1 MHKLALRFGENV
13 YASGKHCG
21 QLARL
26 VVTPK
31 LWQITDLIVEDGL
44 LFKQS
49 TVVPITA
56 VSDTLGQNINLK
68 VPVEQ
73 VKCYPEFRET
83 LVKKGGAAWSTTQA
97 AGAGEVEYFM
107 LPSTAVPTLT
117 IPTEKART
125 GVSSTALI
133 LDSETMVECLESQIG
148 RLSHVIVDAKDCL
161 ISSLVF
167 AQGTLFPKNYTI
179 SSYYIDYLSETKI
192 QIALTRA
199 EADQLPEYTFL
210 HHS

>member
-13 YASGKHCG
+13 YAYGQHCG
-21 QLARL
+21 QLAKI
-26 VVTPK
+26 VVTPR

-49 TVVPITA
+49 TVVPIAA
-56 VSDTLGQNINLK
+56 VSDTLGQNINLN

-83 LVKKGGAAWSTTQA
+83 LVKKSSPAWAATKA
-97 AGAGEVEYFM
+97 AGEVEYFM
-107 LPSTAVPTLT
+107 LPATAVPTLAT
-117 IPTEKART
+117 PTEKART
-125 GVSSTALI
+125 GVSATALI

-148 RLSHVIVDAKDCL
+148 RLSHVIADAKDCL

-167 AQGTLFPKNYTI
+167 AQGTLFPKHYTI
-179 SSYYIDYLSETKI
+179 SSYYVDYLSETKI